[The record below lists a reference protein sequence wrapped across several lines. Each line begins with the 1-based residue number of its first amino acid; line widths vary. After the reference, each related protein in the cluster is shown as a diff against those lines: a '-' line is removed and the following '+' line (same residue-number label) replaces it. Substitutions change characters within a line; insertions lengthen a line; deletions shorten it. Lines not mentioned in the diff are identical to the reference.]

1 MQFAQRYSPRL
12 LQILKRCNEELEWDI
27 DYIALHSCII
37 EAMCD
42 LDMDVFVPTPG
53 VVSRSK
59 ASLRLYAK
67 HGGNSEEVA
76 HFKMRGTTFSGHP
89 TLTTLGNTLRTIM
102 YTKFAAFMSGIKLV
116 CMVAGDDCVAFVH
129 KDDAA
134 PLQTAF
140 ETFVAS
146 PDKLAKT
153 HGLG

>member
-1 MQFAQRYSPRL
+1 M
-12 LQILKRCNEELEWDI
+12 EWDI

-53 VVSRSK
+53 VSCPVKS
-59 ASLRLYAK
+59 SLRLYQK
-67 HGGNSEEVA
+67 HGGHSDEVA

-89 TLTTLGNTLRTIM
+89 TLTTLGNTLRSIM
-102 YTKFAAFMSGIKLV
+102 YTKFAAFMSGINMV

-129 KDDAA
+129 HLDAA
-134 PLQTAF
+134 PLQQAF
-140 ETFVAS
+140 EQFVAS
-146 PDKLAKT
+146 PDKAPKT